1 MIGEGGGAVSLDPVA
16 AGSAVDNSGSLPSRP
31 EPGPV

>member
-1 MIGEGGGAVSLDPVA
+1 MIGDGGGRSSVDPVA
-16 AGSAVDNSGSLPSRP
+16 AGSAVANVGSLPSRP